1 MRIVPHGMDRTNM
14 TDRWTKRAAVPLAG
28 ALILWATGC
37 QTPAARPSRDGRTGS
52 SSSDVGDIAA
62 AARPLLTLDPHAVW
76 TEHFNLL
83 VARGPAAIAWLMEQP
98 AMTRPAPPDDLR
110 VLLHTSLIR
119 LLAAP
124 ASQPPALSAT
134 CYETTLGLLH
144 FDLKASGQRLGTV
157 VWTDDAP
164 PRTWHDLYPA
174 DFDHVAAATI
184 DLEAD
189 RRALRDWWQAQ
200 PRRGASV
207 AVAPRLEPRAAYLW
221 RILSRRIADRWD
233 YQPEPR
239 AVLCAAG
246 PRGPALLELPTRD
259 YNLVRAACV
268 WLGSRGGPGV
278 QQQLIELVA
287 CPLPTV
293 AHNARFALGYSP
305 DERIRA
311 VVKRYADPGE
321 GHP

>member
-1 MRIVPHGMDRTNM
+1 M
-14 TDRWTKRAAVPLAG
+14 PLVG
-28 ALILWATGC
+28 VLTLLATGC
-37 QTPAARPSRDGRTGS
+37 QTPAARPSREDRGGPS
-52 SSSDVGDIAA
+52 SSQVEDIAA
-62 AARPLLTLDPHAVW
+62 AARPLLSLDPHAVW
-76 TEHFNLL
+76 TEHFNRL
-83 VARGPAAIAWLMEQP
+83 VAHGPAAIAWLMEQP

-119 LLAAP
+119 QLAAP

-134 CYETTLGLLH
+134 CFETTLGLLH
-144 FDLKASGQRLGTV
+144 FDLKANGRRLGTV
-157 VWTDDAP
+157 VWTDDSP

-174 DFDHVAAATI
+174 DFDHIAAATI

-189 RRALRDWWQAQ
+189 RRALRAWWEAQ
-200 PRRGASV
+200 TQRGASV

-233 YQPEPR
+233 YQPELR

-268 WLGSRGGPGV
+268 WLGSRREPVV
-278 QQQLIELVA
+278 QRQLIELVA

-311 VVKRYADPGE
+311 VVKSYADGDE
-321 GHP
+321 GRR

>member
-1 MRIVPHGMDRTNM
+1 M
-14 TDRWTKRAAVPLAG
+14 TDRRTRRGAVPLVA
-28 ALILWATGC
+28 ALILSATGC
-37 QTPAARPSRDGRTGS
+37 QTPGVRPSREDRGRTPS
-52 SSSDVGDIAA
+52 SQVADIAA
-62 AARPLLTLDPHAVW
+62 AARPLLTLDPDAVW
-76 TEHFNLL
+76 TDHFNRL
-83 VARGPAAIAWLMEQP
+83 VAQGPAAIAWLMEQP
-98 AMTRPAPPDDLR
+98 AMIRPAAPDDLR

-119 LLAAP
+119 LLADP
-124 ASQPPALSAT
+124 TSRPPALSAT
-134 CYETTLGLLH
+134 CFETTLGLLH
-144 FDLKASGQRLGTV
+144 FDLHADGRRLGTV
-157 VWTDDAP
+157 VWTNDAP

-174 DFDHVAAATI
+174 DFDHAAAATI

-189 RRALRDWWQAQ
+189 RRALRDWWPAQ
-200 PRRGASV
+200 PQRGASV

-233 YQPEPR
+233 YQPELR

-259 YNLVRAACV
+259 YNIVRAACV
-268 WLGSRGGPGV
+268 WLGSRSEPEV
-278 QQQLIELVA
+278 QRQLIELVA

-311 VVKRYADPGE
+311 VVKRYADPDDQR
-321 GHP
+321 P

>member
-1 MRIVPHGMDRTNM
+1 M
-14 TDRWTKRAAVPLAG
+14 TDRWTKRGAVPLVG

-37 QTPAARPSRDGRTGS
+37 QTPGVRPSREDRRETS
-52 SSSDVGDIAA
+52 SSKVADIAA

-76 TEHFNLL
+76 TDHFNRL
-83 VARGPAAIAWLMEQP
+83 VALGPAAIAWLMEQP
-98 AMTRPAPPDDLR
+98 AMIQPAAPDDLR

-119 LLAAP
+119 LLADP
-124 ASQPPALSAT
+124 TSRPPTLSAT
-134 CYETTLGLLH
+134 CFETALGLLH
-144 FDLKASGQRLGTV
+144 FDLRANGRRLGTV

-189 RRALRDWWQAQ
+189 RRALRDWWQAAPQ
-200 PRRGASV
+200 RGASV
-207 AVAPRLEPRAAYLW
+207 AVAPRLGPRAAYLW
-221 RILSRRIADRWD
+221 RILSRRLADRWD
-233 YQPEPR
+233 YQPELR
-239 AVLCAAG
+239 AVLCAAQ

-268 WLGSRGGPGV
+268 WLGSRGEPEV
-278 QQQLIELVA
+278 QRQLIELVA

-321 GHP
+321 GRP